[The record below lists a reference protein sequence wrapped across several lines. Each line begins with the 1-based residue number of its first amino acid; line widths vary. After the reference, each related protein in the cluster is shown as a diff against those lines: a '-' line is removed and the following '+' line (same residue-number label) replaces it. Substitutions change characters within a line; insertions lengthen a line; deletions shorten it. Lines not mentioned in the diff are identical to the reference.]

1 MWKRASWAVVTS
13 RLAAYA
19 YAYAHAYAERWCV
32 FSLNAL
38 DVKHIWIGG
47 DDGVLLSPTGGE

>member
-1 MWKRASWAVVTS
+1 MWKRVSWAVVTS

-19 YAYAHAYAERWCV
+19 YAYAHAYAERWSV

-38 DVKHIWIGG
+38 DVKHIWI
-47 DDGVLLSPTGGE
+47 DDGVLLYSATGGE